1 MDTTIRRV
9 PASTTL
15 RAVNPIPPTPTDGQ
29 PADAP
34 PRAASVPLSPGQLT
48 KLVGPAWILAIVWAV
63 MPALVSIAMFVYINP
78 IANWLKAQGSAG
90 VWVFAAAF
98 MVCTGLGLLPTYAQS
113 ILAGYAFGLVP
124 GSLAAVLGFA
134 GGSALGYTVARLI
147 GGDRAMASID
157 ANPKARVVRD
167 ALVGDR
173 GVETRSA
180 AVRWLR
186 TTGIVALVRLPPNS
200 PFAVTNLVMASVKVP
215 LSSFV
220 VGTVLGM
227 APRTVLAV
235 FIGSIIAGA
244 LTDEAMTNA
253 TPKWVIWAAGGA
265 LLVTVVVIGS
275 IANRALRRLGTPA
288 WQNAE

>member
-1 MDTTIRRV
+1 
-9 PASTTL
+9 
-15 RAVNPIPPTPTDGQ
+15 
-29 PADAP
+29 
-34 PRAASVPLSPGQLT
+34 
-48 KLVGPAWILAIVWAV
+48 

-288 WQNAE
+288 RRNAE